1 MWFVSTQPPY
11 GTSMPQSGRRPQH
24 HFRQIET
31 LPALAA
37 CLLCPESGQTGRRLT
52 KSALC
57 QKQTRA
63 PEQSLS
69 FEHLVGA
76 QHKLGW

>member
-1 MWFVSTQPPY
+1 VVRFDATTLWHFDAAEW
-11 GTSMPQSGRRPQH
+11 RRPQH